1 MSMKLRRWIERSD
14 YKNVVDF
21 ARAANVSAYVVYS
34 ALKGQRIAGSTA
46 EKINKATNGKV
57 RVADLVLG
65 RAA

>member
-1 MSMKLRRWIERSD
+1 MKLRRWIVESPH
-14 YKNVVDF
+14 KNVTDF
-21 ARAANVSAYVVYS
+21 ARAAGVDPATVY
-34 ALKGQRIAGSTA
+34 AIMKGQRCHGITA